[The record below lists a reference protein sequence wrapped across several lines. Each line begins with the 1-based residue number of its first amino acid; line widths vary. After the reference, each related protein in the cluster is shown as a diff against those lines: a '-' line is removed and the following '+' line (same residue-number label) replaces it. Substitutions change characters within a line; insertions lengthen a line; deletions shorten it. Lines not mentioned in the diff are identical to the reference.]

1 MNEMK
6 YSAFILIALLLLVSC
21 SESEDTVAPVTEE
34 PFQSQTV
41 RLNYDETV
49 VIDSADLTIKF
60 DDLLYDS
67 RCPANVYCFWAG
79 QARISVL
86 MSHPDR
92 GVAVIAPA
100 KRGGDTLWTMKLAGV
115 ALGYVVELIHIEPYP
130 MDVASPPEPEEYVV
144 KLRVSSADNVVQ
156 HYPPVIPTTLPPD
169 SVQIDDYWLDSLSL
183 SGDILTTY
191 LHYSGGCHL
200 HTYDLYWTP
209 NSFMESEPVQ
219 VNLYL
224 SHNGY
229 NDPCD
234 AIIGES
240 PSFDIS
246 RIRSSY
252 ISAYG
257 SPEEILLNV
266 YDYYDDE
273 PDYKV
278 SILYEF

>member
-1 MNEMK
+1 MK
-6 YSAFILIALLLLVSC
+6 YSACILIALLLPVSC
-21 SESEDTVAPVTEE
+21 SESEDPVTPVTEK
-34 PFQSQTV
+34 PFESQTV

-60 DDLLYDS
+60 DDLLDDS
-67 RCPANVYCFWAG
+67 RCPANVYCFWEG

-86 MSHPDR
+86 MSHPER
-92 GVAVIAPA
+92 GVAVVAPA
-100 KRGGDTLWTMKLAGV
+100 KRGGDTLWTRKLAGV
-115 ALGYVVELIHIEPYP
+115 ALGYVVELIYIEPYP
-130 MDVASPPEPEEYVV
+130 MDVGSPPEPEEYVV
-144 KLRVSSADNVVQ
+144 RLRVSSAYNVVQ
-156 HYPPVIPTTLPPD
+156 HYPPVIATTLSPD

-209 NSFMESEPVQ
+209 NSFLESEPVQ

-234 AIIGES
+234 AVISES

-246 RIRSSY
+246 RIRQSY
-252 ISAYG
+252 TEGYG
-257 SPEEILLNV
+257 TPGKILLNV
-266 YDYYDDE
+266 YGYFDDE
-273 PDYKV
+273 PDEKIT
-278 SILYEF
+278 ILYEFD